1 MKARKGTLNR
11 ANVARATANGKRYVD
26 KALLAAK
33 KLSIDEDKSERL
45 DKCLCLSC
53 FYLFKER
60 MGGASITHRECAS
73 CDKEM
78 RFSSTATDLLC
89 LPCAID
95 NCLCARCGA
104 DLELK
109 ERRKPYPFQKGSTE
123 E

>member
-1 MKARKGTLNR
+1 MQTRKVILNR
-11 ANVARATANGKRYVD
+11 ANVARATGNGKRYVD

-33 KLSIDEDKSERL
+33 KLSTDEDKSERL

-60 MGGASITHRECAS
+60 MGGASITHRECAH
-73 CDKEM
+73 CDTEM

-89 LPCAID
+89 LPCATE
-95 NCLCARCGA
+95 NCLCSRCGA

-109 ERRKPYPFQKGSTE
+109 ERRNPYPFEKESTKE
-123 E
+123 